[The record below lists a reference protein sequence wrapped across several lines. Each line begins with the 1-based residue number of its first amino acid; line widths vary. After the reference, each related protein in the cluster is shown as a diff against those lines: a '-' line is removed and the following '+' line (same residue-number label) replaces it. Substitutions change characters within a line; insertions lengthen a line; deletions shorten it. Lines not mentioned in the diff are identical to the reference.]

1 MVYVAGQD
9 VDEVSKI
16 ETETNMDEESKYP
29 DISDK
34 SSDMSE
40 DEEQISSFNAIPSSG
55 NNMPDDSQYKASVL
69 S

>member
-9 VDEVSKI
+9 VDEDSKI

-40 DEEQISSFNAIPSSG
+40 DEEQISNFNAIPSSG